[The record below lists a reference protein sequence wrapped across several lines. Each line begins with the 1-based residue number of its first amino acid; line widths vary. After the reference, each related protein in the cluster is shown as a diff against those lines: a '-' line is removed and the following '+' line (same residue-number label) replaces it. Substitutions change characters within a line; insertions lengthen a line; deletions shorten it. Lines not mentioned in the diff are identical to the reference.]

1 MYRSLALLSLA
12 APALAQTAV
21 SSDVYAKI
29 TRYTQFS
36 AAAYADSCTTPP
48 SGSSV
53 VKYFNDNATD
63 TQATLFQDDAA
74 KELIIAY
81 RGTSTPTDLDTDL
94 QFILVPLTAEGTDCS
109 ACRVHQGFQAAYNA
123 LAADVTAQV
132 ESALSDNPGFTLTI
146 TGHSLGGGIAAIA
159 TAAFSGLGHTVTT
172 YTFGEPLN
180 GNAAWVQYIEN
191 AVPDSNYF
199 RITHAND
206 GVPQIPPTLLGY
218 SHHGSEFWQREA
230 GQNSAATTFACGKQS
245 TTCNAA
251 QNFGSNPINRAHLTY
266 TGGVIGN
273 SLNIVACGAEEM

>member
-1 MYRSLALLSLA
+1 MYHSLAFLSLVA
-12 APALAQTAV
+12 QTFAQTAV
-21 SSDVYAKI
+21 SPELYEQI

-36 AAAYADSCTTPP
+36 AAAYADSCATPP

-63 TQATLFQDDAA
+63 TQATLFQDDIAG
-74 KELIIAY
+74 ELIIAY
-81 RGTSTPTDLDTDL
+81 GGTSTPDDLNTDL
-94 QFILVPLTAEGTDCS
+94 QFLLVPLTAEGTDCS
-109 ACRVHQGFQAAYNA
+109 ACRVHQGFQAAYST
-123 LAADVTAQV
+123 LAADVTAEI
-132 ESALSDNPGFTLTI
+132 ESALSANPDYTLTI

-159 TAAFSGLGHTVTT
+159 TAALSGLGHTVTT

-180 GNAAWVQYIEN
+180 GNTAFVEYIED
-191 AVPDSNYF
+191 AVPDSNYY

-273 SLNIVACGAEEM
+273 SLNIVACGAEEI